1 MTEQQKEEQR
11 VLIRTAAFNFDATH
25 QQLARM
31 LDTPYVTFAS
41 WSSGKN
47 RMPGGMAVMLRA
59 MVLIPELR
67 DYLKKRV
74 K

>member
-1 MTEQQKEEQR
+1 M
-11 VLIRTAAFNFDATH
+11 LIRTAAFNFDATR

-31 LDTPYVTFAS
+31 LDTPYTTFDK
-41 WSSGKN
+41 WSSGTN
-47 RMPGGMAVMLRA
+47 RMPPAVAVLLQA